1 MGVIE
6 EKLKL
11 LPTNPGVY
19 IMLNGEGKVIYVG
32 KAKNLK
38 NRVRQYFHDSVK
50 TQKVMAMVKNIADFS
65 YVITPTEIDALS
77 LENNLIKKHKPRYN
91 VLLKD
96 DKTYPYLRID
106 LKEKFP
112 TLTIVRRLKKDGAKY
127 FGPFMGGISVRDVI
141 YIANYAFNLRPC
153 LKKLKEKQLK
163 PCLNYHIGRCKS
175 PCSGAI
181 SQEEYAKSV
190 KSAIDFLSGETE
202 IAEDILKK
210 RMIDFSEKED
220 FEQAIKC
227 RELLSSLEKLK
238 LTRLTSLNK
247 FIDADVIAYKAN
259 GIYSVIN
266 VLIVRKGRMLGA
278 KNFSLTNYSSS
289 DEEAV
294 SSFISSYYSDNADIP
309 SEIILG
315 YEISDNNLLES
326 YLKEKAGKN
335 VDILCPKMGVKKQLL
350 DMAEVN
356 ASEFLEIAVDRI
368 KHKEDMTLS
377 ACESLKTKLNL
388 KNYPKRME
396 CYDISNVSGVD
407 KVGSMVVFIDGE
419 ADKKSYR
426 RFKIKTFEG
435 ADDYRSHQEMMRR
448 RLERLFSD
456 EEKFPKPDLIVIDGG
471 KGQLSSIKEVFDE
484 FNITDIDLIALAERE
499 EEIFIIGKS
508 QPIILEKRDYCL
520 RMLQRIRDEAHR
532 FAITYHRTLRGKRA
546 LSSVLD
552 NISGIGKVKKEAL
565 IKRFKDVSGIALA
578 SIEELSM
585 VEGISQKQ
593 AILIKNKLKEE
604 GII

>member
-153 LKKLKEKQLK
+153 LKKLNEKQLK

-202 IAEDILKK
+202 IAEAILKK

-278 KNFSLTNYSSS
+278 KNFSLTDYSSS

-326 YLKEKAGKN
+326 YLKEKSGKN

-396 CYDISNVSGVD
+396 CYDISNISGVD

-448 RLERLFSD
+448 RLERLLSD

-520 RMLQRIRDEAHR
+520 RMLERIRDEAHR